1 MIVSPLS
8 WYKPKPILLFPK
20 MLSII
25 YMKIYIYIYK
35 DVERL
40 ERERERDFFKTE
52 IFRILRIV
60 NKQKK
65 VKLQDEN
72 RIIIR

>member
-1 MIVSPLS
+1 MILSPLS
-8 WYKPKPILLFPK
+8 CYKPKPILPFPK
-20 MLSII
+20 MLSS
-25 YMKIYIYIYK
+25 KDFYK

-40 ERERERDFFKTE
+40 ERERERDFFKTL
-52 IFRILRIV
+52 IFQILRIV

-72 RIIIR
+72 RIIVRWKEQ